1 MSNAIHIA
9 TREYAENAR
18 TKGFWINMLMFPII
32 LLLSVKV
39 PKLLEEKAKPIR
51 QFALVD
57 QSGELG
63 DIVRDAVERDYA
75 RLVMEKLGTYGKKYA
90 KEQAVISA
98 DVLETTPM
106 PSDLAS
112 RIDELMDYNEDLL
125 QQMMSPEAIEMQ
137 LEFMKPSLVED
148 APEFVLPRRRYEEV
162 DLAGIVPA
170 ELDLATAKPEDIV
183 RTLRPA
189 LVDDERLEG
198 MEQPLFALVII
209 PPDAFEQIL
218 DPTFANAANAPEA
231 LDGIQFWSTNLTD
244 MALSDLIERA
254 LDRELQTR
262 EYVANG
268 LDPQQVALIRSTTF
282 QFSAFDPKKK
292 EGEEA
297 VSVADTL
304 RKWAPVGFVYLL
316 WVAIF
321 TVVSFLL
328 NNTVEEKSNRI
339 IEVLLSSATPWE
351 IMVGKLL
358 GIAGVGL
365 TMMTAWILSLLGV
378 LKFIAGPEV
387 EWAGALFEVIQS
399 SGLLPLFAL
408 YFVCGYLTYAG
419 IFLAIG
425 SLCNTVKEAQNFMG
439 TATVILMV
447 PLFTMVFVA
456 QDPNGA
462 LATFLTWV
470 PVYTPFVM
478 MNRAAADPPMAE
490 LLGTG
495 ALMLVT
501 IVFML
506 WLSSRIFRI
515 GVLRTGQPPKV
526 VELVKSLMTPLNNQ

>member
-1 MSNAIHIA
+1 MNNAIHIA

-32 LLLSVKV
+32 LLLAVKV

-57 QSGELG
+57 QSGQLG

-75 RLVMEKLGTYGKKYA
+75 RLVMEKLGAYVKEYA
-90 KEQAVISA
+90 KEKPEISA
-98 DVLETTPM
+98 DSLEKTPM
-106 PSDLAS
+106 PSDLEG
-112 RIDELMDYNEDLL
+112 RLKELMDHNEELL
-125 QQMMSPEAIEMQ
+125 EQMMSPEAIEMQ
-137 LEFMKPSLVED
+137 LSMIRPSLIED
-148 APEFVLPRRRYEEV
+148 APEFEMPRRRYDEV
-162 DLAGIVPA
+162 DLSGLVAA
-170 ELDLATAKPEDIV
+170 DLDLATAKPAEIV
-183 RTLRPA
+183 RALRPA
-189 LVDDERLEG
+189 LVDDERLQG

-218 DPTFANAANAPEA
+218 DPSLANAADEPEA
-231 LDGIQFWSTNLTD
+231 EEGIQFWSTNLTD
-244 MALSDLIERA
+244 MALSNLIERA

-268 LDPQQVALIRSTTF
+268 LDPQQVSLIRSTTF

-297 VSVADTL
+297 VSVADTM

-365 TMMTAWILSLLGV
+365 TMMTAWVLSLLGV

-478 MNRAAADPPMAE
+478 MNRAAADPPMTE

-501 IVFML
+501 VVFML

-515 GVLRTGQPPKV
+515 GVLRTGQPPKI
-526 VELVKSLMTPLNNQ
+526 VELVKSLMTPLNHQ

>member
-1 MSNAIHIA
+1 MNNAFHIA

-18 TKGFWINMLMFPII
+18 TKGFWINMLMFPVI
-32 LLLSVKV
+32 LFLSVKV
-39 PKLLEEKAKPIR
+39 PQLLEDKVKPIR
-51 QFALVD
+51 QYALID
-57 QSGELG
+57 QSGDLA
-63 DIVRDAVERDYA
+63 DVVRTAVERDYA
-75 RLVMEKLGTYGKKYA
+75 RTVLEKLSNYGKKYGKNQLKVDGDMLENMPA
-90 KEQAVISA
+90 GDMKEQFQS
-98 DVLETTPM
+98 
-106 PSDLAS
+106 
-112 RIDELMDYNEDLL
+112 LL
-125 QQMMSPEAIEMQ
+125 DQSPELLDALVKPGAVDAQ
-137 LEFMKPSLVED
+137 LAALKPMLLED
-148 APEFVLPRRRYEEV
+148 APDFEMPRRRYEEIDLAKV
-162 DLAGIVPA
+162 DLGG
-170 ELDLATAKPEDIV
+170 LDPATADPTDLIRE
-183 RTLRPA
+183 LRPA
-189 LVDDERLEG
+189 LLDDKRLEG
-198 MEQPLFALVII
+198 MDEPLFAAIII
-209 PPDAFEQIL
+209 PQDVYQQIQRPDIL
-218 DPTFANAANAPEA
+218 SAIKKADPG
-231 LDGIQFWSTNLTD
+231 DGIQFWSTNLTD
-244 MALSDLIERA
+244 TGLSDLLERA
-254 LDRELQTR
+254 LDRSLQQR
-262 EYVANG
+262 EFVSRG
-268 LDPQQVALIRSTTF
+268 LDPAVVSQVQKTTF
-282 QFSAFDPKKK
+282 HFSAFDPKKK

-297 VSVADTL
+297 VSMADTL

-351 IMVGKLL
+351 IMAGKLL

-365 TMMTAWILSLLGV
+365 TMMTAWVLSLLGV
-378 LKFIAGPEV
+378 LRFIAGPEV
-387 EWAGALFEVIQS
+387 EWAGALFQVIQS

-408 YFVCGYLTYAG
+408 YFACGYLTYAG

-470 PVYTPFVM
+470 PIYTPFVM

-490 LLGTG
+490 LIGTG
-495 ALMLVT
+495 VMMLFT

-515 GVLRTGQPPKV
+515 GVLRTGQPPKI
-526 VELVKSLMTPLNNQ
+526 VELLKSLTTPINKQ

>member
-1 MSNAIHIA
+1 MNNAIHIA

-39 PKLLEEKAKPIR
+39 PKLLEEKAKPVR

-57 QSGELG
+57 QSGLLG

-75 RLVMEKLGTYGKKYA
+75 RLVMEKIGTYAQTYA
-90 KEQAVISA
+90 KDKAAVSA
-98 DVLETTPM
+98 ETLEKTAM
-106 PSDLAS
+106 PSDFAG
-112 RIDELMDYNEDLL
+112 RVKEFMDYNEELM

-137 LEFMKPSLVED
+137 LSMIKPSLVED
-148 APEFVLPRRRYEEV
+148 APEFEMPRRRYDEV
-162 DLAGIVPA
+162 DLSGLTGAD
-170 ELDLATAKPEDIV
+170 LDLATAEPSEIV
-183 RTLRPA
+183 RALRPA

-198 MEQPLFALVII
+198 MEQPLFALIVI

-218 DPTFANAANAPEA
+218 DPSIGNMANAPEPQ
-231 LDGIQFWSTNLTD
+231 DGIQFWSTNLTD
-244 MALSDLIERA
+244 MALSNLIERA
-254 LDRELQTR
+254 LDRELQKR

-268 LDPQQVALIRSTTF
+268 LDPKQVSLIRSTTF

-297 VSVADTL
+297 VSVADTM

-365 TMMTAWILSLLGV
+365 TMMTAWVLSLLGV

-515 GVLRTGQPPKV
+515 GVLRTGQPPKI
-526 VELVKSLMTPLNNQ
+526 VELVKSLMTPLNHQ

>member
-1 MSNAIHIA
+1 MSNALHIA

-198 MEQPLFALVII
+198 MEQPLFALIII

-254 LDRELQTR
+254 LDRELQER

>member
-18 TKGFWINMLMFPII
+18 TKGFWINMLMFPVI

-57 QSGELG
+57 QSGQLG

-75 RLVMEKLGTYGKKYA
+75 RLVMEKIGTYAQKYA
-90 KEQAVISA
+90 KDQTAISA
-98 DVLETTPM
+98 DTLEKTAM
-106 PSDLAS
+106 PTDFEG
-112 RIDELMDYNEDLL
+112 RIKEFMDYNEELL
-125 QQMMSPEAIEMQ
+125 QQMMSPEAVEMQ
-137 LEFMKPSLVED
+137 LSMIRPSLVED
-148 APEFVLPRRRYEEV
+148 APEFEMPRRRYDEV
-162 DLAGIVPA
+162 DLNGLVAA
-170 ELDLATAKPEDIV
+170 DLDLATAEPAEIV
-183 RTLRPA
+183 RALRPA

-198 MEQPLFALVII
+198 MEQPLFALIVI

-218 DPTFANAANAPEA
+218 DPSLGSLANTPEA

-244 MALSDLIERA
+244 MALSNLIERA
-254 LDRELQTR
+254 LDRELQKR

-268 LDPQQVALIRSTTF
+268 LDPKQVSLIRSTTF

-297 VSVADTL
+297 VSVADTM

-365 TMMTAWILSLLGV
+365 TMMTAWVLSLLGV

-501 IVFML
+501 VVFML

-515 GVLRTGQPPKV
+515 GVLRTGQPPRV
-526 VELVKSLMTPLNNQ
+526 VELVKSLMTPLNHQ